1 MADKRR
7 LDDEAWNEDLSHAT
21 PAGRAVAGSDRPR
34 LEAKGIGVDE
44 LKACES
50 EGRDGTRLAGCVKS
64 YRPQPDGRWGLVL
77 RLVRFEGELG
87 LLLRRVRGAPS
98 RARLAAERLPGR
110 PPPPAPP
117 RRLTLTEH
125 RSAP

>member
-1 MADKRR
+1 VVRF
-7 LDDEAWNEDLSHAT
+7 DDEAWNEDRSHAT

-87 LLLRRVRGAPS
+87 LLCVAFGVRHPERAWQPS
-98 RARLAAERLPGR
+98 VYQVAH
-110 PPPPAPP
+110 
-117 RRLTLTEH
+117 RRLH
-125 RSAP
+125 PQGD